1 MANYK
6 TIGATA
12 VVKPAAGKLKGIF
25 VSSVS
30 GSPTIAFFDSFETTG
45 AAQTVIASFV
55 PVAATFYPFGQY
67 DGIFV
72 NKGIRVEIGGTVVAT
87 VVFE

>member
-1 MANYK
+1 MSIYK
-6 TIGATA
+6 TVGATT

-30 GSPTIAFFDSFETTG
+30 GSPTIAFFDSFAETG
-45 AAQTVIASFV
+45 AAKTIIASFV
-55 PVAATFYPFGQY
+55 PVAATFYPFGQF
-67 DGIFV
+67 DGIFATT
-72 NKGIRVEIGGTVVAT
+72 GIRVEIGGTVVAT

>member
-1 MANYK
+1 MSLYR

-30 GSPTIAFFDSFETTG
+30 GSPTVAFFDSFETTG
-45 AAQTVIASFV
+45 AAQTIIASFV
-55 PVAATFYPFGQY
+55 PVAATFYPFGQF
-67 DGIFV
+67 DGVFA

-87 VVFE
+87 VVYE